1 MDIVKEL
8 EVPILR
14 YPGGN
19 FISGYDW
26 KDTIG
31 PKRREVIDLAWR
43 ALDPNTVGIDEFAYF
58 ASKVNSQVLM
68 AVNLGTDTIKS
79 AQEIVEYCNLKM
91 PDIGRN

>member
-31 PKRREVIDLAWR
+31 PKEEKLLI
-43 ALDPNTVGIDEFAYF
+43 
-58 ASKVNSQVLM
+58 
-68 AVNLGTDTIKS
+68 
-79 AQEIVEYCNLKM
+79 
-91 PDIGRN
+91 